1 MAGKKNAVKV
11 SASLVVVFV
20 EGDTDVFEQGL
31 QIVNWA
37 QVEKNVKRLGIS
49 RFCRIGVVS
58 MIEDWL
64 LDDMDGLCTYL
75 KLKQIPSALKGRTGY
90 DKLVHLFAK
99 AGIKYSKGFTV
110 GSFIGSLDLGQIRRK
125 RIEALKGLEDVLGVK
140 FP

>member
-1 MAGKKNAVKV
+1 MAGKKNAGKV

-64 LDDMDGLCTYL
+64 LDDMDGLCSYL

-99 AGIKYSKGFTV
+99 AGI
-110 GSFIGSLDLGQIRRK
+110 
-125 RIEALKGLEDVLGVK
+125 
-140 FP
+140 